1 MVRVKRGVAAHK
13 RRKNIISQAKGFR
26 WSRKSKF
33 IAAKQALMKAWSYAY
48 RDRKVNKRARRS
60 LWQIRIAS
68 VCKQNEISYSK
79 FIAGLKKKSI
89 EIDRKILA
97 DLAAN
102 NPEIFKSILEK
113 AKA

>member
-13 RRKNIISQAKGFR
+13 RRKNVIKQAKGFK
-26 WSRKSKF
+26 WSRKSKY

-48 RDRKVNKRARRS
+48 RDRKVNKRAKRS

-68 VCKQNEISYSK
+68 VCKKNEISYSK
-79 FIAGLKKKSI
+79 FIAQLKNKNI
-89 EIDRKILA
+89 GIDRKILA
-97 DLAAN
+97 DLALN
-102 NPEIFKSILEK
+102 NPEIFAKVLEK